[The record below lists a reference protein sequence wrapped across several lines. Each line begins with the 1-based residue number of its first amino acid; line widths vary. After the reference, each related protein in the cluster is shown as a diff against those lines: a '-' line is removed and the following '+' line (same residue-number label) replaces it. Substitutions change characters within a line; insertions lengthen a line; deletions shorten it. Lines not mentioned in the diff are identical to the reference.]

1 MTVNSAEKFLS
12 PDSINPEYSPSLRS
26 VPGTPSFMTLR
37 NPRPQ
42 ESRTAFSGSVSIP
55 SITKS
60 RPEPGRSMSASSG
73 LSARSSAQNGSAL
86 KREFSGGSY
95 SAKRQPMPS
104 PSEGSLS
111 SGGMDQGSDAPA
123 RDYDGEDS
131 DSPRHSTASNSSNL
145 SSPPSPVSPRK
156 TKSLSLESTDRGSWD
171 P

>member
-1 MTVNSAEKFLS
+1 
-12 PDSINPEYSPSLRS
+12 
-26 VPGTPSFMTLR
+26 
-37 NPRPQ
+37 
-42 ESRTAFSGSVSIP
+42 
-55 SITKS
+55 
-60 RPEPGRSMSASSG
+60 MSASSG

-95 SAKRQPMPS
+95 SAKRQPVPS